1 MIIAKSIEA
10 FYQVKEMKN
19 VKEEIIFFDRSF
31 LEGISYYQTLNIPGS
46 NKYDH
51 IINELRY
58 YSTIFM
64 MPPWKEIF
72 SQDAERKHSFE
83 DAVEEYE
90 RLLES
95 YPKYG
100 YRLIEL
106 PKINVT
112 ERVKFILSTIG
123 LVNF

>member
-1 MIIAKSIEA
+1 M
-10 FYQVKEMKN
+10 
-19 VKEEIIFFDRSF
+19 
-31 LEGISYYQTLNIPGS
+31 
-46 NKYDH
+46 
-51 IINELRY
+51 
-58 YSTIFM
+58 FM
-64 MPPWKEIF
+64 APPWKEVF

-123 LVNF
+123 LINF